1 MSKVIVY
8 SQNQCAYC
16 GMVKRYLGAKQV
28 AYEEVNLDEKPEL
41 REYVQKISGAST
53 VPVVVVDKEDGTNPS
68 LSIGW
73 NPAGLNAALASLN
86 SAMAA

>member
-53 VPVVVVDKEDGTNPS
+53 EPKFVYWMEPS
-68 LSIGW
+68 WSKC
-73 NPAGLNAALASLN
+73 STCVT
-86 SAMAA
+86 